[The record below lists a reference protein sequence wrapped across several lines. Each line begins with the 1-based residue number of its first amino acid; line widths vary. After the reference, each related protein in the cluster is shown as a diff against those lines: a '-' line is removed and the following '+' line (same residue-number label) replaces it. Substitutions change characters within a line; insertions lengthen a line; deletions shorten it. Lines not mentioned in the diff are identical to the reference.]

1 MEKQINEDY
10 STVLSLKISEDLMN
24 ELDAYAKKMK
34 LNRSQ
39 LVRNL
44 LTTGLQDLK
53 FMKSTGLLTMALKGY
68 DVFDL
73 IRKSLQDK
81 KYRIEDEQLIIDL

>member
-1 MEKQINEDY
+1 MNQEKKTFETAITVKVNEDF
-10 STVLSLKISEDLMN
+10 IQ
-24 ELDAYAKKMK
+24 ELDKFATKMK
-34 LNRSQ
+34 LTRSQ

-44 LTTGLQDLK
+44 LTSGLQDLK
-53 FMKSTGLLTMALKGY
+53 VMKSTGLLTMALKGY

-73 IRKSLQDK
+73 IRQSLQDK